1 MFRQVPLYNQPL
13 ILLNTSRVTDMS
25 EMFHG
30 ARAFNQSLSFN
41 CTFAHTFCNATYFDR
56 SKNYTSRRRLWR
68 ETFNSPWPVDIDT
81 SRVTYMAG
89 MFKGC
94 SAFNQPLSFDTSSVT
109 DMSEMFQ
116 GATAYNQPLS
126 FDTSAVTDMSR
137 MFEEASAYDNGANP
151 NQVEPVNF
159 DTSGVTDMSAMF
171 KKATTFDQPLSFD
184 TRQVTNMED
193 MFLGELVRPA
203 IAL

>member
-81 SRVTYMAG
+81 SRVTYSEHPEPRRPSPRVQRSTVEDRLLLQLAG
-89 MFKGC
+89 RREGKSGR
-94 SAFNQPLSFDTSSVT
+94 
-109 DMSEMFQ
+109 
-116 GATAYNQPLS
+116 TAP
-126 FDTSAVTDMSR
+126 
-137 MFEEASAYDNGANP
+137 P
-151 NQVEPVNF
+151 
-159 DTSGVTDMSAMF
+159 
-171 KKATTFDQPLSFD
+171 TT
-184 TRQVTNMED
+184 
-193 MFLGELVRPA
+193 
-203 IAL
+203 